1 MLRAATLTEL
11 WPELA
16 ALGAFCVVVLGIAIA
31 RTRKRLD

>member
-1 MLRAATLTEL
+1 LRAATLTDL

-16 ALGAFCVVVLGIAIA
+16 ALGAFIVVMLGIAIA